1 MQLNE
6 ILEENSIKG
15 ISQKT
20 KISEENL
27 QNLLNANFH
36 TLKKIKT
43 LGFISIVEREY
54 KADLNALR
62 EEALEYYRQH
72 EEDNS
77 FSIAPP
83 VMEDKKTK
91 SKLFIFSVLA
101 LLVFVSW
108 YFFIQFDK
116 KHLSQFIPFMDE
128 QLIENVPT
136 ANTEKK
142 PESVAADLSIAN
154 IVIDDSEANVTIEK
168 TTEDV
173 VTGGNVQ
180 AGELSAIKLQHVSIV
195 PVDRLWFGVTDMQT
209 KQREH
214 FSIDQAYEL
223 EVETKSWLVVT
234 SSAPFAIT
242 DGKST
247 LDFNDAKEH
256 YFKIDKNG
264 IQSLSKSEYVAQGG
278 WDKW

>member
-27 QNLLNANFH
+27 QNLLNANFD

-72 EEDNS
+72 EEDNG
-77 FSIAPP
+77 FSVALPI
-83 VMEDKKTK
+83 VEERRDK
-91 SKLFIFSVLA
+91 SKLFIFIVLA
-101 LLVFVSW
+101 LLGLASW
-108 YFFIQFDK
+108 YFFAQFDK
-116 KHLSQFIPFMDE
+116 QHLSQLIPFVGE
-128 QLIENVPT
+128 QTIENAP
-136 ANTEKK
+136 ALDAGKK
-142 PESVAADLSIAN
+142 QEDVAADLSIEN
-154 IVIDDSEANVTIEK
+154 IVVDDTKADIVLEK
-168 TTEDV
+168 TAEDV
-173 VTGGNVQ
+173 IVNENVQ
-180 AGELSAIKLQHVSIV
+180 ADELTAIKLQSVSIV
-195 PVDRLWFGVTDMQT
+195 PIGRLWFGVTDMQT

-214 FSIDQAYEL
+214 FSIDKEYKL

-234 SSAPFAIT
+234 SSAPFSLV
-242 DGKST
+242 GGNST
-247 LDFNDAKEH
+247 QSFNDAKEH

-264 IQSLSKSEYVAQGG
+264 IQSLSKSEYIAQGG